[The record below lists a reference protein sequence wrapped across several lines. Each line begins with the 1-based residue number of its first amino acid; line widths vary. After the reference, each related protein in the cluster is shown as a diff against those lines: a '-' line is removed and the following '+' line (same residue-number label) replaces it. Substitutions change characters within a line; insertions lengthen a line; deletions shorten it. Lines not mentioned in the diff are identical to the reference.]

1 MSTAS
6 TDDDAPA
13 IPDGDD
19 DDDDQLLPAGL
30 SWGRALVLAAA
41 VGFLGFAVA
50 TFLNRD
56 TPPGADS
63 VDVGFVQDM
72 VSHHEQALELAQ
84 IELVNGSDPTA
95 LSFAREVLIFQSM
108 EIGAMK
114 QLLNEWDAGPGSPS
128 RDAMDWMGMATPVD
142 QMPGMATDEQI
153 DALKAAKGL
162 DADALFL
169 DLMAKHH
176 VGGIHMAQY
185 AAEHAGTGRARS
197 FAATV
202 AHNQAVEVNEY
213 AALAERLGLPI
224 DIPTVEVPPAP
235 SD

>member
-1 MSTAS
+1 MAS
-6 TDDDAPA
+6 TDDDAPTV
-13 IPDGDD
+13 PDD
-19 DDDDQLLPAGL
+19 DDDEPPMGL

-50 TFLNRD
+50 TFVFNRD
-56 TPPGADS
+56 SSPGADS

-84 IELVNGSDPTA
+84 TELVNGSDPTV

-128 RDAMDWMGMATPVD
+128 REAMVWMGMPTSVD
-142 QMPGMATDEQI
+142 EMPGMASDEQI
-153 DALKAAKGL
+153 DALQAATGS

-169 DLMAKHH
+169 ELMAEHH
-176 VGGIHMAQY
+176 AGGIHMSLY
-185 AAEHAGTGRARS
+185 AAEHASTSRARS
-197 FAATV
+197 FAATL

-213 AALAERLGLPI
+213 ASLAERLGLPI
-224 DIPTVEVPPAP
+224 DIQTVDVPPAP
-235 SD
+235 TD

>member
-13 IPDGDD
+13 TPDD
-19 DDDDQLLPAGL
+19 DDDGDPPPPLGL

-56 TPPGADS
+56 TSPGADS
-63 VDVGFVQDM
+63 VDVGFMQDM

-84 IELVNGSDPTA
+84 IELVNGSDPTV

-114 QLLNEWDAGPGSPS
+114 QVLNEWDAGPGSPS
-128 RDAMDWMGMATPVD
+128 RDAMDWMGMATTVD
-142 QMPGMATDEQI
+142 KMPGMATEEQI
-153 DALKAAKGL
+153 DALKAATGSE
-162 DADALFL
+162 ADALFL
-169 DLMAKHH
+169 DLMAEHH
-176 VGGIHMAQY
+176 VGGIHMAEY
-185 AAEHAGTGRARS
+185 AVENAGTSRARS

-213 AALAERLGLPI
+213 AALAERLGLPV